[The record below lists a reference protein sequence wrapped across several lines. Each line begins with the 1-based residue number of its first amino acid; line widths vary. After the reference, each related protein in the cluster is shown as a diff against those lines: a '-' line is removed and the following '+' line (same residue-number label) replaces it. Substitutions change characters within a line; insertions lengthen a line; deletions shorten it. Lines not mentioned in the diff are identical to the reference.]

1 MEDRRQEMASWIVA
15 ALGLMGLAGT
25 VLARLW

>member
-1 MEDRRQEMASWIVA
+1 MDDRHQETTSWIVA